1 MAKFTID
8 NILHFATK
16 DKHTHTDW
24 QVALDS
30 EFIEVIDESIKDD
43 VNLLLWRTPLPR
55 IDGPGYYS
63 DEDIIYA
70 RARVWRGKDRS
81 NWINLNDNQNYQK
94 VIITQEYKEPI
105 YTDSTAINM
114 Q

>member
-8 NILHFATK
+8 RVLHFATS

-24 QVALDS
+24 QVSLDS
-30 EFIEVIDESIKDD
+30 EFENIIDYSIKDD
-43 VNLLLWRTPLPR
+43 VNLLLWHTPLPR
-55 IDGPGYYS
+55 IDGPGFYS

-70 RARVWRGKDRS
+70 RARIWHGKDVS
-81 NWINLNDNQNYQK
+81 DWIVLNDDQNYQK

-105 YTDSTAINM
+105 FTDSTAINM
-114 Q
+114 H